1 MSSFSYWTSSTF
13 IVMKTFS
20 EIRQAVTTVKELDT
34 ALVDLKKTTTMTS
47 SELEQFYYDANDV
60 AKQMGV
66 TTKEII
72 DQASAWS
79 RLNQI
84 GLLYGNI

>member
-1 MSSFSYWTSSTF
+1 MQSYLSMYVGFYGMVNGVKKAVST
-13 IVMKTFS
+13 IT
-20 EIRQAVTTVKELDT
+20 ELDT
-34 ALVDLKKTTTMTS
+34 ALVDLKKTTAMN
-47 SELEQFYYDANDV
+47 ENQLENFYYDSNNV

-79 RLNQI
+79 RLNKI
-84 GLLYGNI
+84 GLLYGDI